1 MIRLPLRGALLA
13 LLTALSA
20 PTLPVPALAQ
30 SGQSADGSHDFDF
43 NFGLWKTHI
52 VVTRH
57 VPASPGS
64 TESFEMDGT
73 VAVRKVWDGRAQL
86 EEVEADGPH
95 GHWEGLT
102 LFLYNPESRQWSIN
116 FVNSRDGTLE
126 EPAIGAFV
134 KGRGEFYDQQVIDG
148 RATFVRVVW
157 SDITPDT
164 HRFEQSFSYDGGQT
178 WEQNFAATLTRL
190 AASASAAA
198 GPAGAVPS
206 QSPSKPQA
214 AAAPSSPVPNADSG
228 QHAFDWQFGNW
239 KIDMSRLQQPLTGST
254 SWTEL
259 HGTVVVRKV
268 WDGRA
273 NLAEIA
279 ADGPS
284 GHLEFLS
291 LRVFNPRAQQW
302 ALYFARST
310 GGMLGTPEVGEFH
323 DGRGEFYAQEPYR
336 GRMILLRFVFADIGS
351 GSSHDEQAF
360 SQDGGK
366 TWETNWINH
375 LTRELH

>member
-1 MIRLPLRGALLA
+1 MAVLAALF
-13 LLTALSA
+13 A
-20 PTLPVPALAQ
+20 PALPVSALAQ
-30 SGQSADGSHDFDF
+30 SDQSRDGSHDFDF
-43 NFGLWKTHI
+43 NFGMWKTHI
-52 VVTRH
+52 VVTRQ
-57 VPASPGS
+57 VPSSPGS

-86 EEVEADGPH
+86 EEIEADGPH

-116 FVNSRDGTLE
+116 FVNARDGTLE
-126 EPAIGAFV
+126 EPAIGAFRN
-134 KGRGEFYDQQVIDG
+134 GRGEFYDQQLING

-164 HRFEQSFSYDGGQT
+164 HRFEQSFSYDGGRT

-190 AASASAAA
+190 AAGASAAA
-198 GPAGAVPS
+198 GHARAAPGLT
-206 QSPSKPQA
+206 QSKPQSA
-214 AAAPSSPVPNADSG
+214 AARGSTVANGDHG
-228 QHAFDWQFGNW
+228 QHDFDWQFGNW
-239 KIDMSRLQQPLTGST
+239 KIDMKRLQQPLSSST
-254 SWTEL
+254 SWTDL
-259 HGTVVVRKV
+259 HGTVAVQKV

-273 NLAEIA
+273 NLAEINA
-279 ADGPS
+279 EGPS
-284 GHLEFLS
+284 GHLQFLS
-291 LRVFNPRAQQW
+291 LRVFNPRSQQW
-302 ALYFARST
+302 TLYFARST
-310 GGMLGTPEVGEFH
+310 SGMLGTPEVGEFH

>member
-1 MIRLPLRGALLA
+1 MLLLA
-13 LLTALSA
+13 ALFA
-20 PTLPVPALAQ
+20 PTVPVWALTQ

-43 NFGLWKTHI
+43 NFGVWKTHI

-64 TESFEMDGT
+64 TESFAMNGT
-73 VAVRKVWDGRAQL
+73 VTVRKVWDGRAQL
-86 EEVEADGPH
+86 EEIEADGPH
-95 GHWEGLT
+95 GHWESLT

-126 EPAIGAFV
+126 EPAIGEFRN
-134 KGRGEFYDQQVIDG
+134 GRGEFYDQQLING

-164 HRFEQSFSYDGGQT
+164 HRFEQSFSYDGGRT
-178 WEQNFAATLTRL
+178 WEQNFVATLTRL
-190 AASASAAA
+190 AA
-198 GPAGAVPS
+198 GA
-206 QSPSKPQA
+206 SKPQSPA
-214 AAAPSSPVPNADSG
+214 AASSTVPGGESG
-228 QHAFDWQFGNW
+228 QHDFDWQFGTW

-259 HGTVVVRKV
+259 HGTVVVQKV

-273 NLAEIA
+273 NLAEIT

-291 LRVFNPRAQQW
+291 LRVFNPRSQQW
-302 ALYFARST
+302 TLYFAKST
-310 GGMLGTPEVGEFH
+310 SGMLGTPEVGEFH

-375 LTRELH
+375 QTRELH